1 MISENYSDNP
11 RRMLVLS
18 HFFAV
23 FCSVAEPNNPHDSHI
38 KWQQIYSRRSQRSV
52 WQKER
57 GSGAGVKLS
66 DNGRQKKKSG
76 AQWDS
81 GSRSNCNVLLPL
93 TTQFVPIP
101 RAPLSPFPFAL
112 IWAMALSIRP
122 SVCPRACVC
131 VCVCCA
137 FAALI
142 PFNTNR
148 IERSAISCDENINKK
163 QHTEKQKPIGASKR
177 RRMRRRSRRGRRRNL
192 SINTYYIVALVAIV
206 VAEQEIKIVQVLCR
220 DSKR

>member
-1 MISENYSDNP
+1 MTRISNDNKFTP
-11 RRMLVLS
+11 DVRREAYGTLGKR
-18 HFFAV
+18 
-23 FCSVAEPNNPHDSHI
+23 E
-38 KWQQIYSRRSQRSV
+38 KRSQC
-52 WQKER
+52 QIER
-57 GSGAGVKLS
+57 QWAT
-66 DNGRQKKKSG
+66 KKKKNG

-93 TTQFVPIP
+93 TTTFVPISLSSLSP
-101 RAPLSPFPFAL
+101 RLIDPSLPLSLDPL
-112 IWAMALSIRP
+112 GSLS
-122 SVCPRACVC
+122 ACVC

-163 QHTEKQKPIGASKR
+163 QHREKQKTRGAVEEQR
-177 RRMRRRSRRGRRRNL
+177 RRRNL

-220 DSKR
+220 VSKR